1 MFGLGLRACGGW
13 RELLAHNE
21 PRLHMVLPADHPGL
35 PWTGVLAGMWIVEVY
50 YCGLN
55 QFIVQR
61 NLAAR
66 SLRDGQLGVIFAAGL
81 WLLVPF
87 AIVMPGI
94 MAAQLYGPELATPDE
109 AFPTLMRRLVPDGL
123 RGFMFAAIAGAVTSS
138 LASMLNSAA
147 MIATM
152 DLYHRWLDRR
162 APPARLVA
170 VGRVLTLAMVAA
182 AAALAPACRIP
193 DGAGSSSTSSA
204 FKATSGPAWR
214 RCSCSDCLCPT
225 SPARP
230 A

>member
-1 MFGLGLRACGGW
+1 
-13 RELLAHNE
+13 
-21 PRLHMVLPADHPGL
+21 MVLPADHPGL

-66 SLRDGQLGVIFAAGL
+66 LLRDGQLGVIFAAGL